1 MASKKNRGTQ
11 QRAAKKTA
19 RRKARQTR
27 REQDTLILPTT
38 GWPATL
44 DDGLLP
50 PDPAAGVGGDD
61 TPFDPQL
68 HDVLIGRGW
77 VLEHQD
83 DDADAYTWPPSE
95 PTDVGFDAD
104 AMPTGINVANPTPAT
119 LDEIRAGLRSG
130 RPGAAYQV
138 EYAGIGDAYIGSADF
153 PTRDYPD
160 RDQLL
165 ADLSAIES
173 HRAAQPGSP

>member
-1 MASKKNRGTQ
+1 MASKKNRAGQ
-11 QRAAKKTA
+11 QRAAKKIA

-27 REQDTLILPTT
+27 REQDTLILPT
-38 GWPATL
+38 ATF

-61 TPFDPQL
+61 SPFDSQL

-83 DDADAYTWPPSE
+83 DDSDAYTWPPSE
-95 PTDVGFDAD
+95 PTDVGLDTD

-138 EYAGIGDAYIGSADF
+138 EYAGIGEAYIGSPDF
-153 PTRDYPD
+153 LIRDYPD

-165 ADLSAIES
+165 ADLDDIET
-173 HRAAQPGSP
+173 HRAAQRGSD

>member
-1 MASKKNRGTQ
+1 MASKKNRGNQ
-11 QRAAKKTA
+11 QRAAKKTS

-27 REQDTLILPTT
+27 REQDTLILP
-38 GWPATL
+38 PAGF
-44 DDGLLP
+44 DNGLLP
-50 PDPAAGVGGDD
+50 PDTAAGVGGDD

-68 HDVLIGRGW
+68 HEILIGRGW

-83 DDADAYTWPPSE
+83 NDADAYTWTPSW
-95 PTDVGFDAD
+95 PTDVGVDAD

-138 EYAGIGDAYIGSADF
+138 EYAGIGDAYIGSPDF
-153 PTRDYPD
+153 PVRDYPD

-165 ADLSAIES
+165 ADIDSIET
-173 HRAAQPGSP
+173 HRAAQPGSA

>member
-1 MASKKNRGTQ
+1 MASKNNRGNQ
-11 QRAAKKTA
+11 QRATKKTA

-27 REQDTLILPTT
+27 RAQDTLILPTT
-38 GWPATL
+38 AF

-50 PDPAAGVGGDD
+50 PDTAAGVSGDD

-68 HDVLIGRGW
+68 HAILTARGW

-83 DDADAYTWPPSE
+83 DDSDAYTWTPSW
-95 PTDVGFDAD
+95 PSDVSLDTD

-119 LDEIRAGLRSG
+119 LDQIRAGLRSG

-138 EYAGIGDAYIGSADF
+138 EYAGIGDAYIGSPDF

-160 RDQLL
+160 RSQLM
-165 ADLSAIES
+165 ADLDAIEN
-173 HRAAQPGSP
+173 HRAPAR